1 MADYEDAELTSLKE
15 YIKDISINTSETILT
30 EN

>member
-1 MADYEDAELTSLKE
+1 MADYEDAELTSPHKHV
-15 YIKDISINTSETILT
+15 KNASTCGTILT